1 MSLEIKTFICKK
13 CGKTFRKAVGGVVM
27 TPEAME
33 LTLNPVCDKCKA
45 ESAKNVI
52 TGVFDLF
59 K

>member
-1 MSLEIKTFICKK
+1 MSLEIKIFTCRK

-33 LTLNPVCDKCKA
+33 LMMFPLCDQCKA
-45 ESAKNVI
+45 KTAVKSI
-52 TGVFDLF
+52 SGILDIF

>member
-1 MSLEIKTFICKK
+1 MSLEMKTFTCKK

-33 LTLNPVCDKCKA
+33 LMLNPVCDKCKINA
-45 ESAKNVI
+45 VAGTFGKILDS
-52 TGVFDLF
+52 F

>member
-1 MSLEIKTFICKK
+1 MSLEIKIFICKK

-33 LTLNPVCDKCKA
+33 LMLNPVCDECKA
-45 ESAKNVI
+45 KTTMKAIRNVLDI
-52 TGVFDLF
+52 F